1 MKKLVLS
8 TVTLLTAATLAGCS
22 SSENENVVTSAGDQ
36 TITKDEFYEKM
47 KDSVGE
53 TTLQRMILI
62 NVLDNEAGENKA
74 AEEADTEV
82 MESIAQVGGQEQF
95 VGFIQQMGFSSIE
108 EYKQQIQL
116 NKLMP
121 EAIKNKMEFTDEELA
136 AAYENYEP
144 EINAAHILVED
155 EDKAKELIK
164 EINDGADFAKVA
176 EENSIDGSAQ
186 NGGDLGF
193 FGRGQMV
200 PEFEEAAYALNE
212 GEVSKTPVKSE
223 HGFHIIKMLEKP
235 EKGTLEEETD
245 HLKDMIVEEKIQ
257 DTEFF
262 NDKLTEIIKDADIK
276 INDPDLKD
284 IMAPFLGKEE
294 QDSAVESDET
304 AETDSEIVDSAV
316 SDSAE

>member
-144 EINAAHILVED
+144 EIKAAHILVED

-200 PEFEEAAYALNE
+200 PEFEEAAYDLNE

-223 HGFHIIKMLEKP
+223 HGFHIIKMLEK
-235 EKGTLEEETD
+235 T
-245 HLKDMIVEEKIQ
+245 
-257 DTEFF
+257 
-262 NDKLTEIIKDADIK
+262 
-276 INDPDLKD
+276 
-284 IMAPFLGKEE
+284 
-294 QDSAVESDET
+294 
-304 AETDSEIVDSAV
+304 
-316 SDSAE
+316 

>member
-144 EINAAHILVED
+144 EIKAAHILVED